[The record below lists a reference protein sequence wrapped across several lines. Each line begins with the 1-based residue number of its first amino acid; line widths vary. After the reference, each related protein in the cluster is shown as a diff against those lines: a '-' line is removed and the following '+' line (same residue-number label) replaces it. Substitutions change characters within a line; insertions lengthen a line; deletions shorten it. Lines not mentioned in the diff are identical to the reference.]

1 MSVVINNSLKEN
13 KEDLKKL
20 INIMSHY
27 NKSYKYHITYNKK
40 LMKEITTIDKDLS
53 ELYYDEI
60 PFSQFIKDLKEGKHG
75 FILNSYNK
83 SCIQKVIN
91 NISDSKCLSIESYN
105 NNNIQINII
114 NKSFNIN
121 PQITKV
127 EFQINNNINIYME
140 EKEEEKGEKKLEK
153 GEKKL
158 EKGENKLEKGEKILE
173 KGENK
178 LEKEVKLLSGV
189 ANTLSYFITSEEEK
203 KEIISKFLKI
213 IKRKMTKT

>member
-1 MSVVINNSLKEN
+1 MFFSLFINDRIGDISFNNMVSLFNNN
-13 KEDLKKL
+13 KCLD
-20 INIMSHY
+20 
-27 NKSYKYHITYNKK
+27 
-40 LMKEITTIDKDLS
+40 MKEITTIDKDLS

>member
-127 EFQINNNINIYME
+127 EFQINNINIYME
-140 EKEEEKGEKKLEK
+140 EKEEEKGEK
-153 GEKKL
+153 
-158 EKGENKLEKGEKILE
+158 KLEKGEKILE

>member
-27 NKSYKYHITYNKK
+27 NKSYKYHITYKK
-40 LMKEITTIDKDLS
+40 KSIIDKTTIDNDLS

-60 PFSQFIKDLKEGKHG
+60 PFNQFVKDLKEEKHG
-75 FILNSYNK
+75 FALNSYNK

-121 PQITKV
+121 PQIAKV
-127 EFQINNNINIYME
+127 EFQTNNINIYIE
-140 EKEEEKGEKKLEK
+140 DKNEDKREKNEDKKEDKKEDTNEK
-153 GEKKL
+153 
-158 EKGENKLEKGEKILE
+158 
-173 KGENK
+173 K

-189 ANTLSYFITSEEEK
+189 ANTLSYYITSDEEK

-213 IKRKMTKT
+213 IKGKMTKT

>member
-27 NKSYKYHITYNKK
+27 NKSYKYHITYKK
-40 LMKEITTIDKDLS
+40 KSIIDKTTIDNDLS

-60 PFSQFIKDLKEGKHG
+60 PFNQFVKDLKEEKHG
-75 FILNSYNK
+75 FALNSYNK

-121 PQITKV
+121 PQIAKV
-127 EFQINNNINIYME
+127 EFQTNNINIFIE
-140 EKEEEKGEKKLEK
+140 DKTEKKEDKKEDKNEDKNEK
-153 GEKKL
+153 
-158 EKGENKLEKGEKILE
+158 
-173 KGENK
+173 K

-189 ANTLSYFITSEEEK
+189 ANTLSYYITSDEEK
-203 KEIISKFLKI
+203 KEIISKFLHLFTF
-213 IKRKMTKT
+213 KMSDYLRLK

>member
-1 MSVVINNSLKEN
+1 MSVVINSSLKEN

-27 NKSYKYHITYNKK
+27 NKSYKYHITYKKK
-40 LMKEITTIDKDLS
+40 LMNEITTIDKDLS

-60 PFSQFIKDLKEGKHG
+60 PFSQFVKDLKEGKHG

-127 EFQINNNINIYME
+127 EFQINNINIYME
-140 EKEEEKGEKKLEK
+140 EKEEKKEEKEEKKLEK
-153 GEKKL
+153 KEEKE
-158 EKGENKLEKGEKILE
+158 EK
-173 KGENK
+173 K